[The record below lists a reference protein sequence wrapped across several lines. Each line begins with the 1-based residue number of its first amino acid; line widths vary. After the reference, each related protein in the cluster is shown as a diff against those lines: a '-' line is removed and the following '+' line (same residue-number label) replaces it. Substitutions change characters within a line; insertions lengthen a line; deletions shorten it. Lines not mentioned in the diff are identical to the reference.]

1 MTNTHVQNGKTYV
14 QRAEHL
20 RTNRAAL
27 ERLAELLTAIATN
40 ASRRKDTTTQHRALD
55 GIETLTELAQTL
67 AAQMRQLRDEL
78 HQHHTQKD
86 NPQ

>member
-1 MTNTHVQNGKTYV
+1 MNPATYQ
-14 QRAEHL
+14 QRADHL
-20 RTNRAAL
+20 RANRAAF
-27 ERLAELLTAIATN
+27 ERLADTLTAIATS

-78 HQHHTQKD
+78 QQHHTQKD

>member
-1 MTNTHVQNGKTYV
+1 MNQATYQ
-14 QRAEHL
+14 QRADHL

-27 ERLAELLTAIATN
+27 ERLADTLTAIATN

-67 AAQMRQLRDEL
+67 AAQMKQLHDEL
-78 HQHHTQKD
+78 QQHHTQKD
-86 NPQ
+86 KTQ